1 MGKKKNN
8 GMGSVTAALL
18 ANLVVAISKFV
29 AFLFSGLTAMMNESI
44 HSLVDCGNQVLLLI
58 GDKKSKNLASSTHPF
73 GETRAKYFYSTVV
86 AMMLFFGGG
95 ALGIMEAIK
104 KIAEGNHSIE
114 NPYLVLIVLVFGVIV
129 EGSSLRVAFK
139 EIKELNNDNLP
150 ILKFLRESRHSEIII
165 VFAEDFCAV
174 VGLAMAFIG
183 TILSMVTH
191 NSFYDTFS
199 GLLIGIMLCLVAVLL
214 AKEFYGLLIGESVTD
229 TDLKIIESAFEYP
242 DVQRVIDIK
251 TIHLSAIDIL
261 ITAKIELTEN
271 HITKS
276 SHLINQIEAT
286 IRQGLTDEKAYIY
299 IELDQFDENYSHP
312 FI

>member
-1 MGKKKNN
+1 M
-8 GMGSVTAALL
+8 
-18 ANLVVAISKFV
+18 
-29 AFLFSGLTAMMNESI
+29 
-44 HSLVDCGNQVLLLI
+44 
-58 GDKKSKNLASSTHPF
+58 
-73 GETRAKYFYSTVV
+73 
-86 AMMLFFGGG
+86 
-95 ALGIMEAIK
+95 
-104 KIAEGNHSIE
+104 
-114 NPYLVLIVLVFGVIV
+114 
-129 EGSSLRVAFK
+129 RVAFK

-286 IRQGLTDEKAYIY
+286 IRQGLTDKKAYIY
-299 IELDQFDENYSHP
+299 IELDQFDENYSRP
-312 FI
+312 FF